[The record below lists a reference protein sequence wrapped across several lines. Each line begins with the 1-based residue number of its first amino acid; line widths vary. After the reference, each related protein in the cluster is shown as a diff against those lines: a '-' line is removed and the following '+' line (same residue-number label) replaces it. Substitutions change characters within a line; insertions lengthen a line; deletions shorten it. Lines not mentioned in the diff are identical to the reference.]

1 MTDFDRTSN
10 SKTANILSASRDW
23 LSVIV
28 QTHSYE
34 NLKPRTG
41 LINGYL
47 EARKP
52 APTQPV
58 CPRRPNGAQQERSQ

>member
-23 LSVIV
+23 LPVIV

-41 LINGYL
+41 LMIPIPHQDDLRMYGNEVMDFTVSGL
-47 EARKP
+47 RLM
-52 APTQPV
+52 
-58 CPRRPNGAQQERSQ
+58 

>member
-23 LSVIV
+23 LPVIV

-41 LINGYL
+41 LL
-47 EARKP
+47 E
-52 APTQPV
+52 
-58 CPRRPNGAQQERSQ
+58 